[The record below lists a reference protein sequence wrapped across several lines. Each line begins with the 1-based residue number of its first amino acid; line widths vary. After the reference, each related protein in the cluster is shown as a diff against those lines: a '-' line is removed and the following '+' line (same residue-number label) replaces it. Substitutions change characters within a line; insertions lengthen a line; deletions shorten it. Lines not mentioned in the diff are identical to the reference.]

1 MRRSPLHGA
10 LGPPGAPAEG
20 RIRWAW
26 LAALALLFLAGGWG
40 WQVYRARQDEAAA
53 QAERYRAYIER
64 REYRAQSVACR
75 LEFPSGSATRVEAY
89 GDFRWRSW
97 PAELASS
104 AVDSEGEQWA
114 EFYATGSRAQAES
127 LLQGFAADLAH
138 PLLRQRLWSLYFN
151 GHLLSAVDQLEG
163 RVRVVRE
170 GSEDG
175 WHARIAWIESP
186 HAPIRVL
193 PPAAAAGDP
202 AASAILTLL
211 RAGEAS
217 PHWQGP
223 DAPGAAER
231 RHAFD
236 TLAERTLATWR
247 DDPAEQARQ
256 RRRWLGERHH
266 VYLVEAA
273 RILDGGH
280 VLILRRFG
288 SVLGPGSIRHAGQL
302 VAAMADSVRCLPA
315 EKAG

>member
-75 LEFPSGSATRVEAY
+75 LEFPSGSATRVVAY

-127 LLQGFAADLAH
+127 LLQGFAADLARDSRH
-138 PLLRQRLWSLYFN
+138 IGGEDVTREAIVPFVLGVIL
-151 GHLLSAVDQLEG
+151 
-163 RVRVVRE
+163 RVRVRCGLLDR
-170 GSEDG
+170 GSCG
-175 WHARIAWIESP
+175 HSYS
-186 HAPIRVL
+186 L
-193 PPAAAAGDP
+193 PCSGDAGACD
-202 AASAILTLL
+202 
-211 RAGEAS
+211 AGK
-217 PHWQGP
+217 P
-223 DAPGAAER
+223 
-231 RHAFD
+231 
-236 TLAERTLATWR
+236 
-247 DDPAEQARQ
+247 
-256 RRRWLGERHH
+256 
-266 VYLVEAA
+266 A
-273 RILDGGH
+273 RILSDAGG
-280 VLILRRFG
+280 
-288 SVLGPGSIRHAGQL
+288 
-302 VAAMADSVRCLPA
+302 
-315 EKAG
+315 